1 MSVMSNKMLKNTG
14 NNKINSKILIMTS
27 VEAEQNAIREGLG
40 LNNERFTLA
49 LAGVGPMSA
58 AANTATML
66 ANSDFS
72 LVINM
77 GIAGGFPESA
87 NIGDVVIALKMVA
100 ADLGAESENGFKPIE
115 ELGFG
120 KSVYTVTPDLVD
132 KVNAAIQIDSL
143 ISVHTKTI
151 LTLSTVTGTTKSLEE
166 LQQRFPEAGAE
177 AMEGFGVA
185 TAAELKGVPCMEIR
199 SISNLIGP
207 RDREAWRIKDALES
221 LKVVS
226 SILKEVL

>member
-1 MSVMSNKMLKNTG
+1 MSNKMLKNTG

-87 NIGDVVIALKMVA
+87 SIGDVVIALKMVA

>member
-1 MSVMSNKMLKNTG
+1 MLKNTG

-87 NIGDVVIALKMVA
+87 SIGDVVIALKMVA

>member
-87 NIGDVVIALKMVA
+87 SIGDVVIALKMVA